1 MEGESTRWSTVAC
14 ESRPS
19 TDLKTYSC
27 TDRPLV
33 AGTSESDQLDKI
45 FRLLGT
51 PTVQDY
57 PGIVDL
63 PEYSADLP
71 PYPPPVGGLASLVSG
86 LDAEGID
93 LLGKMLQ
100 YDPARRITAQQAL
113 EHPFF
118 FDMTGRGR

>member
-1 MEGESTRWSTVAC
+1 MFLNWRSFR
-14 ESRPS
+14 
-19 TDLKTYSC
+19 
-27 TDRPLV
+27 RPLV
-33 AGTSESDQLDKI
+33 AGTSEADQLDKI

-51 PTVQDY
+51 PTIQDY

-63 PEYSADLP
+63 PEYSTDLP

-100 YDPARRITAQQAL
+100 YDPARRITAQAAL

-118 FDMTGRGR
+118 YDMTGRGR